1 MRKSITTEMALE
13 IINDPNTILIPTTL
27 SAELSHTLY
36 ESNGGIHFTIIQ
48 NFTHHESHAIDNII
62 FEIDELNGWL
72 VLTFKDSPDYS
83 LCFNIYERKSFHQS
97 SSVLELPPSEE
108 VSSGDSPKRIGG

>member
-1 MRKSITTEMALE
+1 MALE

-27 SAELSHTLY
+27 SAELSHT
-36 ESNGGIHFTIIQ
+36 
-48 NFTHHESHAIDNII
+48 HHESHAIDNIL

-97 SSVLELPPSEE
+97 SSVLELPSSEE